1 MWRIPACQTLSK
13 PLDIS
18 SALGWVA
25 PELLK
30 SLSVLSDTT
39 SRKRMRR
46 PKTLVEMRKGYIS
59 LGDQQWHYLQVF
71 QDSFNHRRKTYRMV
85 VFNIIFY
92 SNILNTGTTNE
103 TSEQSGKQGS
113 FRHMLKS
120 SARMYENSGSQFLR
134 TTTSM
139 QSRLNVF
146 YKSRFAMIFFNHLGS
161 YRNILQFLIRSKKKA
176 GKETSKSST
185 LEFLE
190 RELGNNF
197 ASWDAEGNTSA
208 LLNRGGI
215 SDSALLRTL

>member
-134 TTTSM
+134 NTTSM

-146 YKSRFAMIFFNHLGS
+146 YKSRFAMIFLTILGVTE
-161 YRNILQFLIRSKKKA
+161 ILCSFIFVLEEKA
-176 GKETSKSST
+176 SKETSKSST

-190 RELGNNF
+190 K
-197 ASWDAEGNTSA
+197 
-208 LLNRGGI
+208 
-215 SDSALLRTL
+215 

>member
-1 MWRIPACQTLSK
+1 
-13 PLDIS
+13 
-18 SALGWVA
+18 
-25 PELLK
+25 
-30 SLSVLSDTT
+30 
-39 SRKRMRR
+39 
-46 PKTLVEMRKGYIS
+46 
-59 LGDQQWHYLQVF
+59 
-71 QDSFNHRRKTYRMV
+71 MV

-146 YKSRFAMIFFNHLGS
+146 YKSRFAMIFLTILGVTE
-161 YRNILQFLIRSKKKA
+161 ILCSFIFVLEEKA
-176 GKETSKSST
+176 IKETSKSST

-190 RELGNNF
+190 K
-197 ASWDAEGNTSA
+197 
-208 LLNRGGI
+208 
-215 SDSALLRTL
+215 